1 MSISGGIHT
10 AFDRGLAVGCTTMQV
25 FTKSNT
31 QWIAKPLTE
40 EDIRNYKIH
49 EQKSRIHP
57 IVAHDCYLINLC
69 AGDPTILRKSREAF
83 RDELE
88 RCKLLGIPYLVFHP
102 GAHMG
107 RGETEGIKLIAGSL
121 NLIHEQ
127 TRGCTVKSV
136 IETTA
141 GQGTTV
147 GYRFEHLR
155 EIIDQV
161 EEKDRMGVCADTC
174 HLFAAGYDI
183 GTEEGYEKTIQEF
196 EDVIGLERLVA
207 FHVNDSKREL
217 GSRVDRHEHIG
228 QGTIG
233 DVGFRL
239 LMKDPRFQAI
249 PKILETPKGP
259 EMKEDVMNL
268 ARLRSYLNH

>member
-69 AGDPTILRKSREAF
+69 AGDLTILRKSREAF

-88 RCKLLGIPYLVFHP
+88 RCELLGIPYLVFHP

-161 EEKDRMGVCADTC
+161 EEKDRIGVCADTC

>member
-161 EEKDRMGVCADTC
+161 EEKDRIGVCADTC

-196 EDVIGLERLVA
+196 EDGIGLERLVA